1 MIPETLGWIAP
12 SQRDADQM
20 RLTNEY
26 HERIGRF
33 SQRANS
39 LASQPD
45 KVLMAEVEL
54 QALGQL
60 LPRIKQLT
68 GSCVGAG
75 AERARC
81 LAMCGDVVKRKSRED
96 VKIAFPFAAY
106 GIGRKI
112 AGMRGRGDG
121 SFGAAQAKAFT
132 DFGTLP
138 YDHRMAPAPT
148 IKNGWAYWSERVEY
162 DWSWPAQWPIAEREV
177 ATEAKPYDVETGT
190 RLDSVEDIKEA
201 LAQFCGVTIACPYI
215 PTNRTRVVDG
225 VLLDDFTGRGGHQ
238 QDIEG
243 YWEHPTLGL
252 LFLVGNQWGD
262 VHGHDPELFALGVT
276 GVYWVKA
283 SRIAQIAKSGDC
295 ELYAFSGTGDF
306 TLPEID
312 HGTGG
317 L

>member
-1 MIPETLGWIAP
+1 MIAMQGWLPP
-12 SQRDADQM
+12 SRRDADQM
-20 RLTNEY
+20 RLTYEY

-33 SQRANS
+33 SQRANR
-39 LASQPD
+39 LASQPER
-45 KVLMAEVEL
+45 VIMAEVEIL
-54 QALGQL
+54 ALGQL

-75 AERARC
+75 GERARC
-81 LAMCGDVVKRKSRED
+81 LAMCGDVVRRKSRED

-138 YDHRMAPAPT
+138 FDHRMAPAPT
-148 IKNGWAYWSERVEY
+148 IRNGWAFWSERVEY
-162 DWSWPAQWPIAEREV
+162 DWSWPAKWPIAEREV
-177 ATEAKPYDVETGT
+177 ATEAKPYDVEDGT
-190 RLDSVEDIKEA
+190 QLNSTEDLKEA
-201 LAQFCGVTIACPYI
+201 LAQLCGVTIACPYI
-215 PTNRTRVVDG
+215 PTNRTRVVGDML
-225 VLLDDFTGRGGHQ
+225 VDDFTARGGHQ
-238 QDIEG
+238 QCVSG
-243 YWEHPTLGL
+243 YWDHPSAGL
-252 LFLVGNQWGD
+252 HFLIDNQWDD
-262 VHGHDPELFALGVT
+262 VHGHCPTLFPLGVT
-276 GVYWVKA
+276 GSYWVPA
-283 SRIAQIAKSGDC
+283 TRVDRIIRGGDC

-306 TLPEID
+306 HLPEID